1 VTDETVTQGDSDR
14 TLSHTT
20 FRYDSLCRLTEAKNA
35 DATVTYEYDDA
46 GRMTAETAGERRT
59 GTTASGIMSR
69 SAPPQAY
76 RLNLP

>member
-1 VTDETVTQGDSDR
+1 MTDETVTQGDSDR

-46 GRMTAETAGERRT
+46 GRMTAETTNGRRT
-59 GTTASGIMSR
+59 
-69 SAPPQAY
+69 AY
-76 RLNLP
+76 RYDSQRDYVTQRITAGI